1 MLTFQFFSEREV
13 LKFVADIA
21 MDDFRVTVE
30 LGRAELMTTSSLVN
44 TFWNYRDVTVKVINV
59 TCWLEGRE
67 IYIRLFDDVCVSL
80 HEVTGFKH

>member
-1 MLTFQFFSEREV
+1 M

-44 TFWNYRDVTVKVINV
+44 TF
-59 TCWLEGRE
+59 
-67 IYIRLFDDVCVSL
+67 
-80 HEVTGFKH
+80 